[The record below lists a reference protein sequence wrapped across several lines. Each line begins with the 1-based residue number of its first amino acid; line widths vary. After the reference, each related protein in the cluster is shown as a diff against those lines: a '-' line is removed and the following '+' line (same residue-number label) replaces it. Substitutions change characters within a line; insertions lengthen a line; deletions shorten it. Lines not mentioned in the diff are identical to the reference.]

1 MKELKHYI
9 NEAFK
14 INKNTK
20 LEKYNYFPKTKG
32 ELNSIIRERIKNEG
46 NECDLNDID
55 VSEITDMSSLF
66 TWSRF
71 NGDISRWD
79 VSNVISMTNLFNSSY
94 FNGDISNWNVSSVE
108 DMKHM
113 FAFAEKFN
121 GDISKW
127 DISKVKNM
135 EGMFRDSKFN
145 QDISNWDVSNV
156 KNTHD
161 MFYNCPIEEKYKPNG
176 VK

>member
-9 NEAFK
+9 VEAFK

-79 VSNVISMTNLFNSSY
+79 VSNVENMMEMFYHSKFK
-94 FNGDISNWNVSSVE
+94 GDISNWSLDRYVNKLHIF
-108 DMKHM
+108 D
-113 FAFAEKFN
+113 
-121 GDISKW
+121 G
-127 DISKVKNM
+127 
-135 EGMFRDSKFN
+135 
-145 QDISNWDVSNV
+145 
-156 KNTHD
+156 
-161 MFYNCPIEEKYKPNG
+161 CPIEKKYKPKG